1 MPAESR
7 VAGVRASFSVLCPA
21 RFSFRRRRVDLV
33 AGWRPTWPR
42 TRRRGRTTTRRG
54 GATGAS
60 GATTRPTGA
69 SPRRPSRALSRD
81 MFLVAQVVVRV
92 VVVVGAGPR
101 RRELRG
107 GVFDARDAVGERG
120 RGGPL
125 PAPEQDRQGRAA
137 DLRGHP
143 GRRRGLGERLEA
155 GKLVVV
161 AEPLGAEPRRR
172 RGAVGEDVPAVGRR
186 GAAGG
191 ARGRRSTAEAPEE
204 SEEGA
209 GRRRRAEAARLPAV
223 GARPQRRLGA
233 LRIRAGHE
241 LRRGDAADGVRGG
254 GPRRGPGLRALRL
267 PLAPAPRRA
276 PLRPEPRDVPGG
288 VREG

>member
-1 MPAESR
+1 MRRGREAARSPRAELWQEVCEVAEWRSMGSTEDRAKLRTLASGARWEDLVPAESR
-7 VAGVRASFSVLCPA
+7 VAGVRAFRLCPA
-21 RFSFRRRRVDLV
+21 RCIFRRRRVDLV
-33 AGWRPTWPR
+33 TGWRPTWPR

-81 MFLVAQVVVRV
+81 MFLFAQVVVRV
-92 VVVVGAGPR
+92 VVVVGAGSR

-107 GVFDARDAVGERG
+107 GVFGARDAFGERG

-161 AEPLGAEPRRR
+161 AEPLGAEPGRR
-172 RGAVGEDVPAVGRR
+172 RGAVGEDVLALGRR

-204 SEEGA
+204 S
-209 GRRRRAEAARLPAV
+209 
-223 GARPQRRLGA
+223 
-233 LRIRAGHE
+233 
-241 LRRGDAADGVRGG
+241 
-254 GPRRGPGLRALRL
+254 
-267 PLAPAPRRA
+267 
-276 PLRPEPRDVPGG
+276 
-288 VREG
+288 